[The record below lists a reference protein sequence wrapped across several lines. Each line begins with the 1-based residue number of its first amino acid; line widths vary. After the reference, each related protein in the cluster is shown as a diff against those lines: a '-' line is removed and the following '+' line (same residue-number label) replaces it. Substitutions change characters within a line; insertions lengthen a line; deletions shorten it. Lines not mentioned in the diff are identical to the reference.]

1 MRQLLILSSLLISI
15 SGVAQSQLVIEVEL
29 NKPTAGG
36 TVRMALCPS
45 VKAYKSEKG
54 CRVVSGVAKGN
65 IVHIL
70 VDDMPEGRY
79 AIKAFHDV
87 NDSGTM
93 EFNITGMPK
102 EPYGFSNNASGFM
115 GAPKFE
121 DAAFTVKKGKNVTRF
136 KMRG

>member
-15 SGVAQSQLVIEVEL
+15 SGMAQAQLVIEVEL
-29 NKPTAGG
+29 TKPTAGG
-36 TVRMALCPS
+36 TVRMAICPS
-45 VKAYKSEKG
+45 AKAYKTEKG
-54 CRVVSGVAKGN
+54 CIVASGSAKGSV
-65 IVHIL
+65 VHIT
-70 VDDMPEGRY
+70 VDDLPEGRY

-121 DAAFTVKKGKNVTRF
+121 DAAFTVKKGKNTTRF